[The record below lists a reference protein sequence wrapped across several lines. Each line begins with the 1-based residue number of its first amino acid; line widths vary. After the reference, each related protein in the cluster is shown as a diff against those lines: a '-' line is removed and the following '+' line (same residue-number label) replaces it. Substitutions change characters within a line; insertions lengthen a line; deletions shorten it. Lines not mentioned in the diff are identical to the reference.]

1 MSDIIAVPDGWK
13 RREMKGIPAS
23 MEALCTRKTEKGFEY
38 ALQVDER
45 HANAQGMLHGGVLM
59 SFLDHGMSLVIWEAT
74 DRAFCSTVHL
84 DSHFLAAVKPPAFIV
99 LDAEITRQGKKLVFA
114 RGTLRVEG
122 EAVMEG
128 TGVWSV
134 SRPK

>member
-1 MSDIIAVPDGWK
+1 MILPEGWK

-23 MEALCTRKTEKGFEY
+23 MEALCTRKTDSGFQY
-38 ALQVDER
+38 ALQVDQR
-45 HANAQGMLHGGVLM
+45 HANAQGILHGGVLM

-84 DSHFLAAVKPPAFIV
+84 DSHFLAAVKPPAFVV
-99 LDAEITRQGKKLVFA
+99 LDPEIIRQGKKLVFA
-114 RGTLRVEG
+114 RGTLRVDG

-134 SRPK
+134 TRPE